1 MEEFS
6 TGKPAHATVLI
17 STLGIPVGVS
27 AACIIHGGQIQHDS
41 YLTCNIFCGLGLLTV
56 SHYSFIRQ
64 NTIVCNQYMVSSNA
78 DHLYIYLL
86 PANANY
92 TIITH
97 RLNLHRDTD
106 AYVRPNIMITYRA

>member
-27 AACIIHGGQIQHDS
+27 AACIIHGGGGGQIQHDS

-56 SHYSFIRQ
+56 SHNIFIRQ

-78 DHLYIYLL
+78 DRLYIYLL
-86 PANANY
+86 PANANC
-92 TIITH
+92 TNITH
-97 RLNLHRDTD
+97 RLNLQRH
-106 AYVRPNIMITYRA
+106 